1 MRFAIDLDGVICNF
15 SASLVAIANLRWP
28 GKFPPDFTGPSD
40 WDYSQYLTKA
50 QMAEVWRDIRNVP
63 YFWEN
68 MGALPGLS
76 ELQQGIKPDDEI
88 FFITSRV
95 NTIGEPASVQSARWL
110 HDRHLWPRAGYS
122 TVLQVAD
129 PAHKQHLFQG
139 LGLKYHLDDL
149 APTVSELNATPG
161 VTAFL
166 LDQPWNRHADAL
178 LRVHS
183 VTEHLNIIRERETAN
198 R

>member
-129 PAHKQHLFQG
+129 PSHKAQLFQG
-139 LGLKYHLDDL
+139 LGLKHMLDDH
-149 APTVSELNATPG
+149 APTVAQLEG
-161 VTAFL
+161 VGVKAFL
-166 LDQPWNRHADAL
+166 LDQPWNRYRDDL
-178 LRVHS
+178 PRVSS
-183 VTEHLNIIRERETAN
+183 VTEYLEKIRALDAIR
-198 R
+198 